1 MTEDSPQPHADPPQA
16 ERTPRRLSV
25 IWLAP
30 AFALAVVAWLSWHT
44 LMQRGPAIT
53 IRFTSAE
60 GLTAGETEIRHKG
73 VRVGTVESFVLS
85 PDLSEVIVHARMTR
99 EVSAHLTASTR
110 FWIVTPRVGTS
121 GISGL
126 NTLVS
131 GAYIEMYPGEGDPQR
146 DFVGL
151 EDPPL
156 LQPDTPGRAFTL
168 TEDELGAIGPGTPV
182 NYRGVQV
189 GQVEGYALDGNGKHV
204 NIYAFVR
211 APYDALVRDDT
222 RFWDASAIDVSAG
235 PQGIRVRLNSLQ
247 QLVTGA
253 IGFDTPLP
261 AAPAVPTESVG
272 QAIAQQAAGRPL
284 AATSAPGAA
293 PEAAADKVFPLY
305 ENQTIALRN
314 HSGPRLYYT
323 LRFDETAAGLQ
334 SGTPVQL
341 RGVEVGEVT
350 QAQLV
355 FDAAAATVYESA
367 SMSIDPSAV
376 QLVGVAHNSSAAQ
389 LAAIRAGMAH
399 LIARG
404 LRAQLV
410 TANFLTGQKVIAL
423 DIAPD
428 AAAVRFD
435 ANAATPQFP
444 TTHGADVDAILQSL
458 QNTLHHLDAA
468 TAGPALGNAVKNL
481 DATMSHLEQITREVQ
496 PQIKPLVASL
506 RATADAA
513 QAAAQSANG
522 AIGPDSAL
530 ASELPGLL
538 QQVSEAARSIREL
551 AEFLDRHPE
560 ALLRGRHET
569 SP

>member
-1 MTEDSPQPHADPPQA
+1 MSEEPPQHRDEPPQA

-30 AFALAVVAWLSWHT
+30 AFALAVVAWLSLHT
-44 LMQRGPAIT
+44 LLQRGPAIT

-99 EVSAHLTASTR
+99 EVSAHLTGSTR

-131 GAYIEMYPGEGDPQR
+131 GAYIEMYPGEGEAQR

-211 APYDALVRDDT
+211 APYDALVHDDT

-261 AAPAVPTESVG
+261 AAPVESVESVG

-284 AATSAPGAA
+284 AATTAAGAA
-293 PEAAADKVFPLY
+293 PEAATDKVFPLFDS
-305 ENQTIALRN
+305 QAIALRN
-314 HSGPRLYYT
+314 RGGPRLYYT
-323 LRFDETAAGLQ
+323 LRFDEAAGLQ

-341 RGVEVGEVT
+341 RGIEVGEVT
-350 QAQLV
+350 HAQLV
-355 FDAAAATVYESA
+355 FDAASGTLYESA
-367 SMSIDPSAV
+367 SMSIDPNAV
-376 QLVGVAHNSSAAQ
+376 QLVGVAHGSSAEQ
-389 LAAIRAGMAH
+389 LAAIRAGMAR
-399 LIARG
+399 LVARG

-423 DIAPD
+423 DIAAD
-428 AAAVRFD
+428 AAPVRFD
-435 ANAATPQFP
+435 ASAATPQFP
-444 TTHGADVDAILQSL
+444 TAHGADVDAILQSL
-458 QNTLHHLDAA
+458 QNTLHHIDAA

-481 DATMSHLEQITREVQ
+481 DATLGHLEQITREVQ

-538 QQVSEAARSIREL
+538 QQASEAARSIREL
-551 AEFLDRHPE
+551 ADFLDRHPE